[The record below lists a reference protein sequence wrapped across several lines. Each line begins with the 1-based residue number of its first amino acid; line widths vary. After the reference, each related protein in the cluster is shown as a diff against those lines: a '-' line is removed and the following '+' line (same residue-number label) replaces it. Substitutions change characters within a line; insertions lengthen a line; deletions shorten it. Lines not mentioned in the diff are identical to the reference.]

1 MKSVSLVI
9 GCNLYCLSCFCE
21 CVSCLRLSLVC
32 SMELQF
38 QCFCIF
44 VINSV
49 FNAPLAAYIVNSGS
63 CGKNHV
69 DAPES
74 ATQLYFW
81 QTYYGGLALKCTVS
95 LACFS
100 SPPHQK
106 NNNNNKEKKVEPQ

>member
-1 MKSVSLVI
+1 
-9 GCNLYCLSCFCE
+9 
-21 CVSCLRLSLVC
+21 
-32 SMELQF
+32 MELQF

-100 SPPHQK
+100 SPHHQK
-106 NNNNNKEKKVEPQ
+106 YIYIYIYIYKIIIRKKSRTRIGFKDIE